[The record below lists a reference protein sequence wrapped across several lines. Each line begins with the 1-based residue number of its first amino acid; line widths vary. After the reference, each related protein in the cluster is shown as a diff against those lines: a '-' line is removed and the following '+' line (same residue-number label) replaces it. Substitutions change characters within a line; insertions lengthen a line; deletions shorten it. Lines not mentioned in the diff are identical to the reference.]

1 MSDFNIAE
9 ARKIYSNRLA
19 EYSPVFDSLYSEFE
33 SFLKSMIEGIG
44 AYEVYFG
51 EAEYKNI
58 VNSYEIKIG
67 RKSLLPLSSPQYI
80 KEFMGRARDRLNENG
95 FFVKFIDGKR
105 ESTGFFSSSELA
117 LEIYGWDTY
126 TSLDDLSALDSLIK
140 PDKGASKNASD
151 ASAWF
156 EDKPEE
162 NEDID
167 DSLYKK
173 NITDFFESIGI
184 DTDEKPDKPKKY
196 KGKWEL
202 DDVDY
207 YDDIDNDIVE
217 DDSDDDLEDF
227 SDADP
232 DEDLEDFPDDGLED
246 VFDIDSIE

>member
-33 SFLKSMIEGIG
+33 SYLKSMIEGIG

-51 EAEYKNI
+51 EAEYRNI

-95 FFVKFIDGKR
+95 FFVKFKDGKR
-105 ESTGFFSSSELA
+105 ESDGFFSSSELA

-126 TSLDDLSALDSLIK
+126 TSLDDLSNLDNLIK
-140 PDKGASKNASD
+140 PDGNSSKSASD
-151 ASAWF
+151 WF
-156 EDKPEE
+156 DDKPEE
-162 NEDID
+162 DADIE

-173 NITDFFESIGI
+173 DIVDFFE
-184 DTDEKPDKPKKY
+184 DTDAKEKSKKY
-196 KGKWEL
+196 KGNWDL
-202 DDVDY
+202 DDVFENLDDDY
-207 YDDIDNDIVE
+207 VDEDSIDDAFMNE
-217 DDSDDDLEDF
+217 DSVDDGVDGDLDDDLDR
-227 SDADP
+227 
-232 DEDLEDFPDDGLED
+232 DG
-246 VFDIDSIE
+246 FDHIDIE

>member
-44 AYEVYFG
+44 AYGVYFG

-95 FFVKFIDGKR
+95 FFVKFKDGKNC
-105 ESTGFFSSSELA
+105 SNDFFSSNELG

-126 TSLDDLSALDSLIK
+126 TSLDDLSNLDSLIK
-140 PDKGASKNASD
+140 PDGSTSKSASD

-156 EDKPEE
+156 DDKPEE
-162 NEDID
+162 DIEDID

-184 DTDEKPDKPKKY
+184 DTEEKSDKLKKY

-207 YDDIDNDIVE
+207 FEDTEDTEDTPDNPDNWDIIDD
-217 DDSDDDLEDF
+217 DDSEDY
-227 SDADP
+227 
-232 DEDLEDFPDDGLED
+232 PDDGLED

>member
-1 MSDFNIAE
+1 MGDFNIAE

-33 SFLKSMIEGIG
+33 SYLKSMIEGIG

-95 FFVKFIDGKR
+95 FFVKFKDGKR
-105 ESTGFFSSSELA
+105 ESDGFFSSNELA

-126 TSLDDLSALDSLIK
+126 TSLDDLSNLDSLIK
-140 PDKGASKNASD
+140 SDGSTSKDTSD
-151 ASAWF
+151 WF

-162 NEDID
+162 DIE

-173 NITDFFESIGI
+173 NITDFFDDMGL
-184 DTDEKPDKPKKY
+184 EKKSDKPKKY
-196 KGKWEL
+196 EGKWEL

-207 YDDIDNDIVE
+207 YGDIDADISD
-217 DDSDDDLEDF
+217 DDSDE
-227 SDADP
+227 DAD
-232 DEDLEDFPDDGLED
+232 DFQMLT
-246 VFDIDSIE
+246 

>member
-33 SFLKSMIEGIG
+33 SYLKSMIEGIG

-51 EAEYKNI
+51 EAEYRNI

-95 FFVKFIDGKR
+95 FFVKFKDGKR
-105 ESTGFFSSSELA
+105 ESDGFFSSNELA

-126 TSLDDLSALDSLIK
+126 TSLDDLSNLDSLIK
-140 PDKGASKNASD
+140 PDGSTSKSASD

-162 NEDID
+162 DIE

-173 NITDFFESIGI
+173 NITDFFESIGLE
-184 DTDEKPDKPKKY
+184 EKSDKPKEY
-196 KGKWEL
+196 KGNWEL

-207 YDDIDNDIVE
+207 YDDIDADIIE
-217 DDSDDDLEDF
+217 DDSDGDLGNGSEDADSDEDVDDFPDADLEDVL
-227 SDADP
+227 
-232 DEDLEDFPDDGLED
+232 DLGN
-246 VFDIDSIE
+246 IE

>member
-33 SFLKSMIEGIG
+33 SYLKSMIEGIG

-95 FFVKFIDGKR
+95 FFVKFKDGK
-105 ESTGFFSSSELA
+105 SCSNDFFSSNELG

-126 TSLDDLSALDSLIK
+126 TSLDDLSNLDSLIK
-140 PDKGASKNASD
+140 PDGSTSKS

-156 EDKPEE
+156 ENKPEE
-162 NEDID
+162 NVDIE

-173 NITDFFESIGI
+173 DIVDFFESV
-184 DTDEKPDKPKKY
+184 DTEEKPKEYEGD
-196 KGKWEL
+196 W
-202 DDVDY
+202 
-207 YDDIDNDIVE
+207 
-217 DDSDDDLEDF
+217 DL
-227 SDADP
+227 
-232 DEDLEDFPDDGLED
+232 DDGLD
-246 VFDIDSIE
+246 LDGDGLDLDDGDY

>member
-51 EAEYKNI
+51 EVEYRNI

-95 FFVKFIDGKR
+95 FFVKFKDGKR
-105 ESTGFFSSSELA
+105 ESDGFFSSSELA

-126 TSLDDLSALDSLIK
+126 TSLDDLSNLDSLIK
-140 PDKGASKNASD
+140 PDGSTSKS

-162 NEDID
+162 DIEDID

-173 NITDFFESIGI
+173 NITDFFKEIGL
-184 DTDEKPDKPKKY
+184 DTEEKSDKPKKY

-207 YDDIDNDIVE
+207 YDDIDE
-217 DDSDDDLEDF
+217 DSDGGSDDVFPE
-227 SDADP
+227 ADL
-232 DEDLEDFPDDGLED
+232 DEDLEGFPDDGLED
-246 VFDIDSIE
+246 VFDIGSIE